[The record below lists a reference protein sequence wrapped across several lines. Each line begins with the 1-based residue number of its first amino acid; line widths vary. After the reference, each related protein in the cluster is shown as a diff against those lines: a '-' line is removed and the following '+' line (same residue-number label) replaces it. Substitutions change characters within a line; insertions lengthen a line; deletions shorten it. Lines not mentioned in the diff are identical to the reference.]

1 MALTDKNIIITP
13 NTGQTSDPTIV
24 FSGADTSTSAQNISL
39 KVYPIS
45 SGTLSFEGSSGQLF
59 SISNKLSGTI
69 FSVNDISGIP
79 SIEVL
84 DTGII
89 KLGQYGGNILLGT
102 GSDDSN
108 KLQVAGGISVSGN
121 ITVGGTVYANVIG
134 TITTATSA
142 ATAYALANT
151 STTYVGRAVL
161 ADTATTATSAATAY
175 ALANTSTT
183 YVGRSVLA
191 DTATTATS
199 AATAYALAN
208 TSTTYV
214 GRAVLADTA
223 TTATS
228 AATAYSLV
236 GGIGVATL
244 TGSSGTSVSASTGA
258 VTVWFNTATLVS
270 SAISATTATSAATA
284 YSLANTST
292 TYVGRAVLAD
302 TATTATSAATA
313 YSLANTSTTYVG
325 RANTAT
331 TATSAATAYALA
343 NTSTTYVGRAVLA
356 DTATTATSAATAYA
370 FAGLLPIAQ
379 GGTNSSATPTA
390 GGVGYGTG
398 SAHSYTSAGTN
409 GQIFVSSGTS
419 VPVFQLFD
427 MSIHAPDSSYKKL
440 VRAAT
445 VGANITVAS
454 AAPNTLDGVTL
465 ALNDRILVKDQ
476 STPAQNGIYYVSTL
490 GTGANGVWTRSTD
503 ADVAGDIDGATVA
516 VGEGTIN
523 GGKRFQTP
531 FKTTDTVGTT
541 AMYWNKLVDVFA
553 GSSASV
559 QTTAIG
565 LDIAT
570 PTDPVTFATG
580 AVTDLALN
588 SFGSRTVSAVAASAY
603 TRASTVYIAGAP
615 VASTNAT
622 ITTPYALYVAG
633 GNTYLAGSLTVVG
646 TLTGTASTAT
656 SAATAYSLANTS
668 TTYVG
673 RSVLADTATTATSAA
688 TAYALANTSTTYVG
702 RAVLADTATTATS
715 AATAYAV
722 VGGTLN
728 STAYTSSFNGG
739 LTASTTIA
747 STTTYTTGGIT
758 LTSQTIATGSLW
770 RIRAHGTFVA
780 VSSGTARNAQIAAY
794 WGTTALPVI
803 SVVVL
808 TSTARTT
815 SWELEFIIKGTSTSA
830 GWTTGYFNNSITA
843 ALGTVS
849 INSATPA
856 TTTVP
861 TGAQTLDLR
870 FSSSVGQIA
879 GESWS
884 VQNITIERLM

>member
-270 SAISATTATSAATA
+270 SAIS
-284 YSLANTST
+284 
-292 TYVGRAVLAD
+292 
-302 TATTATSAATA
+302 
-313 YSLANTSTTYVG
+313 
-325 RANTAT
+325 
-331 TATSAATAYALA
+331 
-343 NTSTTYVGRAVLA
+343 
-356 DTATTATSAATAYA
+356 ATTATSAATAYA

-688 TAYALANTSTTYVG
+688 TAYSLANTSTTYVGRAVLADTATTATSAATAYSLANTSTTYVGRANTATTATSAATAYALANTSTTYVGRAVLADTATTATSAATAYALANTSTTYVG

>member
-134 TITTATSA
+134 TI
-142 ATAYALANT
+142 
-151 STTYVGRAVL
+151 
-161 ADTATTATSAATAY
+161 
-175 ALANTSTT
+175 
-183 YVGRSVLA
+183 
-191 DTATTATS
+191 
-199 AATAYALAN
+199 
-208 TSTTYV
+208 
-214 GRAVLADTA
+214 
-223 TTATS
+223 
-228 AATAYSLV
+228 
-236 GGIGVATL
+236 
-244 TGSSGTSVSASTGA
+244 
-258 VTVWFNTATLVS
+258 
-270 SAISATTATSAATA
+270 
-284 YSLANTST
+284 
-292 TYVGRAVLAD
+292 
-302 TATTATSAATA
+302 
-313 YSLANTSTTYVG
+313 
-325 RANTAT
+325 
-331 TATSAATAYALA
+331 
-343 NTSTTYVGRAVLA
+343 
-356 DTATTATSAATAYA
+356 
-370 FAGLLPIAQ
+370 
-379 GGTNSSATPTA
+379 
-390 GGVGYGTG
+390 
-398 SAHSYTSAGTN
+398 
-409 GQIFVSSGTS
+409 
-419 VPVFQLFD
+419 
-427 MSIHAPDSSYKKL
+427 
-440 VRAAT
+440 
-445 VGANITVAS
+445 
-454 AAPNTLDGVTL
+454 
-465 ALNDRILVKDQ
+465 
-476 STPAQNGIYYVSTL
+476 
-490 GTGANGVWTRSTD
+490 
-503 ADVAGDIDGATVA
+503 
-516 VGEGTIN
+516 
-523 GGKRFQTP
+523 
-531 FKTTDTVGTT
+531 
-541 AMYWNKLVDVFA
+541 
-553 GSSASV
+553 
-559 QTTAIG
+559 
-565 LDIAT
+565 
-570 PTDPVTFATG
+570 
-580 AVTDLALN
+580 
-588 SFGSRTVSAVAASAY
+588 
-603 TRASTVYIAGAP
+603 
-615 VASTNAT
+615 
-622 ITTPYALYVAG
+622 
-633 GNTYLAGSLTVVG
+633 
-646 TLTGTASTAT
+646 
-656 SAATAYSLANTS
+656 
-668 TTYVG
+668 
-673 RSVLADTATTATSAA
+673 TTATSAA

>member
-183 YVGRSVLA
+183 YVGR
-191 DTATTATS
+191 
-199 AATAYALAN
+199 
-208 TSTTYV
+208 
-214 GRAVLADTA
+214 
-223 TTATS
+223 
-228 AATAYSLV
+228 
-236 GGIGVATL
+236 
-244 TGSSGTSVSASTGA
+244 
-258 VTVWFNTATLVS
+258 
-270 SAISATTATSAATA
+270 
-284 YSLANTST
+284 
-292 TYVGRAVLAD
+292 
-302 TATTATSAATA
+302 
-313 YSLANTSTTYVG
+313 
-325 RANTAT
+325 
-331 TATSAATAYALA
+331 
-343 NTSTTYVGRAVLA
+343 
-356 DTATTATSAATAYA
+356 
-370 FAGLLPIAQ
+370 
-379 GGTNSSATPTA
+379 
-390 GGVGYGTG
+390 
-398 SAHSYTSAGTN
+398 
-409 GQIFVSSGTS
+409 
-419 VPVFQLFD
+419 
-427 MSIHAPDSSYKKL
+427 
-440 VRAAT
+440 
-445 VGANITVAS
+445 
-454 AAPNTLDGVTL
+454 
-465 ALNDRILVKDQ
+465 
-476 STPAQNGIYYVSTL
+476 
-490 GTGANGVWTRSTD
+490 
-503 ADVAGDIDGATVA
+503 
-516 VGEGTIN
+516 
-523 GGKRFQTP
+523 
-531 FKTTDTVGTT
+531 
-541 AMYWNKLVDVFA
+541 
-553 GSSASV
+553 
-559 QTTAIG
+559 
-565 LDIAT
+565 
-570 PTDPVTFATG
+570 
-580 AVTDLALN
+580 
-588 SFGSRTVSAVAASAY
+588 
-603 TRASTVYIAGAP
+603 
-615 VASTNAT
+615 
-622 ITTPYALYVAG
+622 
-633 GNTYLAGSLTVVG
+633 
-646 TLTGTASTAT
+646 
-656 SAATAYSLANTS
+656 
-668 TTYVG
+668 
-673 RSVLADTATTATSAA
+673 
-688 TAYALANTSTTYVG
+688 
-702 RAVLADTATTATS
+702 AVLADTATTATS

-780 VSSGTARNAQIAAY
+780 VSSATARNAQIAAY

>member
-175 ALANTSTT
+175 A
-183 YVGRSVLA
+183 
-191 DTATTATS
+191 
-199 AATAYALAN
+199 
-208 TSTTYV
+208 
-214 GRAVLADTA
+214 
-223 TTATS
+223 
-228 AATAYSLV
+228 
-236 GGIGVATL
+236 
-244 TGSSGTSVSASTGA
+244 
-258 VTVWFNTATLVS
+258 
-270 SAISATTATSAATA
+270 
-284 YSLANTST
+284 
-292 TYVGRAVLAD
+292 
-302 TATTATSAATA
+302 
-313 YSLANTSTTYVG
+313 LANTSTTYVG

-688 TAYALANTSTTYVG
+688 TAYSLANTSTTYVGRAVLADTATTATSAATAYSLANTSTTYVGRAVLADTATTATSAATAYSLANTSTTYVGRANTATTATSAATAYALANTSTTYVGRAVLADTATTATSAATAYALANTSTTYVG

>member
-161 ADTATTATSAATAY
+161 AD
-175 ALANTSTT
+175 
-183 YVGRSVLA
+183 
-191 DTATTATS
+191 
-199 AATAYALAN
+199 
-208 TSTTYV
+208 
-214 GRAVLADTA
+214 
-223 TTATS
+223 
-228 AATAYSLV
+228 
-236 GGIGVATL
+236 
-244 TGSSGTSVSASTGA
+244 
-258 VTVWFNTATLVS
+258 
-270 SAISATTATSAATA
+270 
-284 YSLANTST
+284 
-292 TYVGRAVLAD
+292 
-302 TATTATSAATA
+302 
-313 YSLANTSTTYVG
+313 
-325 RANTAT
+325 TAT

-688 TAYALANTSTTYVG
+688 TAYSLANTSTTYVGRANTATTATSAATAYALANTSTTYVGRAVLADTATTATSAATAYALANTSTTYVG

>member
-134 TITTATSA
+134 TI
-142 ATAYALANT
+142 
-151 STTYVGRAVL
+151 
-161 ADTATTATSAATAY
+161 
-175 ALANTSTT
+175 
-183 YVGRSVLA
+183 
-191 DTATTATS
+191 
-199 AATAYALAN
+199 
-208 TSTTYV
+208 
-214 GRAVLADTA
+214 
-223 TTATS
+223 
-228 AATAYSLV
+228 
-236 GGIGVATL
+236 
-244 TGSSGTSVSASTGA
+244 
-258 VTVWFNTATLVS
+258 
-270 SAISATTATSAATA
+270 
-284 YSLANTST
+284 
-292 TYVGRAVLAD
+292 
-302 TATTATSAATA
+302 
-313 YSLANTSTTYVG
+313 
-325 RANTAT
+325 T

-688 TAYALANTSTTYVG
+688 TAYSLANTSTTYVGRAVLADTATTATSAATAYSLANTSTTYVGRANTATTATSAATAYALANTSTTYVGRAVLADTATTATSAATAYALANTSTTYVG

>member
-134 TITTATSA
+134 TI
-142 ATAYALANT
+142 
-151 STTYVGRAVL
+151 
-161 ADTATTATSAATAY
+161 
-175 ALANTSTT
+175 
-183 YVGRSVLA
+183 
-191 DTATTATS
+191 
-199 AATAYALAN
+199 
-208 TSTTYV
+208 
-214 GRAVLADTA
+214 
-223 TTATS
+223 
-228 AATAYSLV
+228 
-236 GGIGVATL
+236 
-244 TGSSGTSVSASTGA
+244 
-258 VTVWFNTATLVS
+258 
-270 SAISATTATSAATA
+270 
-284 YSLANTST
+284 
-292 TYVGRAVLAD
+292 
-302 TATTATSAATA
+302 
-313 YSLANTSTTYVG
+313 
-325 RANTAT
+325 T

-673 RSVLADTATTATSAA
+673 RAVLADTATTATSAATAYSLANTSTTYVGRANTATTATSAATAYALANTSTTYVGRAVLADTATTATSAA

>member
-175 ALANTSTT
+175 A
-183 YVGRSVLA
+183 
-191 DTATTATS
+191 
-199 AATAYALAN
+199 
-208 TSTTYV
+208 
-214 GRAVLADTA
+214 
-223 TTATS
+223 
-228 AATAYSLV
+228 
-236 GGIGVATL
+236 
-244 TGSSGTSVSASTGA
+244 
-258 VTVWFNTATLVS
+258 
-270 SAISATTATSAATA
+270 
-284 YSLANTST
+284 
-292 TYVGRAVLAD
+292 
-302 TATTATSAATA
+302 
-313 YSLANTSTTYVG
+313 LANTSTTYVG

-688 TAYALANTSTTYVG
+688 TAYSLANTSTTYVGRAVLADTATTATSAATAYSLANTSTTYVGRANTATTATSAATAYALANTSTTYVGRAVLADTATTATSAATAYALANTSTTYVG

>member
-134 TITTATSA
+134 TI
-142 ATAYALANT
+142 
-151 STTYVGRAVL
+151 
-161 ADTATTATSAATAY
+161 
-175 ALANTSTT
+175 
-183 YVGRSVLA
+183 
-191 DTATTATS
+191 
-199 AATAYALAN
+199 
-208 TSTTYV
+208 
-214 GRAVLADTA
+214 
-223 TTATS
+223 
-228 AATAYSLV
+228 
-236 GGIGVATL
+236 
-244 TGSSGTSVSASTGA
+244 
-258 VTVWFNTATLVS
+258 
-270 SAISATTATSAATA
+270 
-284 YSLANTST
+284 
-292 TYVGRAVLAD
+292 
-302 TATTATSAATA
+302 
-313 YSLANTSTTYVG
+313 
-325 RANTAT
+325 T

-688 TAYALANTSTTYVG
+688 TAYSLANTSTTYVGRAVLADTATTATSAATAYSLANTSTTYVGRANTATTATSAATAYALANTSTTYVG

>member
-134 TITTATSA
+134 TI
-142 ATAYALANT
+142 
-151 STTYVGRAVL
+151 
-161 ADTATTATSAATAY
+161 
-175 ALANTSTT
+175 
-183 YVGRSVLA
+183 
-191 DTATTATS
+191 
-199 AATAYALAN
+199 
-208 TSTTYV
+208 
-214 GRAVLADTA
+214 
-223 TTATS
+223 
-228 AATAYSLV
+228 
-236 GGIGVATL
+236 
-244 TGSSGTSVSASTGA
+244 
-258 VTVWFNTATLVS
+258 
-270 SAISATTATSAATA
+270 
-284 YSLANTST
+284 
-292 TYVGRAVLAD
+292 
-302 TATTATSAATA
+302 
-313 YSLANTSTTYVG
+313 
-325 RANTAT
+325 T

-673 RSVLADTATTATSAA
+673 RSVLADSATTAAFATTATSAATAYSWVGGVVGNTSTFNAPVTFSFPVTFNGTSTYVLSTNTIYTDNLIELHTPPGGVGSFWNSDDGKDIGLRFHYYTNSTDTNAALVLANDTKMLEFYNSGAESITGTFAGASYGGFKLGNIQLVSTTANSNNATSGALTVAGGVGVGGSIFVSGVVTATTFIGALTGTASTATSAATAYALANTSTTYVGRSVLADTATTATSAA

-702 RAVLADTATTATS
+702 RSVLADTATTATS
-715 AATAYAV
+715 AATAYALSYTIQPAG
-722 VGGTLN
+722 GGT
-728 STAYTSSFNGG
+728 GV
-739 LTASTTIA
+739 
-747 STTTYTTGGIT
+747 TTYAAYDLLYGTTSGPLGK
-758 LTSQTIATGSLW
+758 LTM
-770 RIRAHGTFVA
+770 
-780 VSSGTARNAQIAAY
+780 GTAGQVLQVNTSGSALIY
-794 WGTTALPVI
+794 GDIDGGT
-803 SVVVL
+803 
-808 TSTARTT
+808 
-815 SWELEFIIKGTSTSA
+815 
-830 GWTTGYFNNSITA
+830 Y
-843 ALGTVS
+843 
-849 INSATPA
+849 
-856 TTTVP
+856 
-861 TGAQTLDLR
+861 
-870 FSSSVGQIA
+870 
-879 GESWS
+879 
-884 VQNITIERLM
+884 